1 MEKKTALKLFE
12 QKQVRTLWK
21 EDEEKWYFS
30 VQDVVGILSESTD
43 VKQYIKKMRSRNPE
57 LNSNW
62 GTICTPLKMLAA
74 DGKMRKIQTSD
85 TEGGKVANVARKQLE
100 KTTGKKIV
108 SNKNAKILKS
118 IDNNILDK

>member
-1 MEKKTALKLFE
+1 MNKETAIKLFE

-30 VQDVVGILSESTD
+30 VQDVVEILSESAD

-74 DGKMRKIQTSD
+74 DGKMR
-85 TEGGKVANVARKQLE
+85 
-100 KTTGKKIV
+100 
-108 SNKNAKILKS
+108 NKFRIAK
-118 IDNNILDK
+118 